1 MGTKGNLDLYGDSKW
16 HLDHKFLGN
25 QPALC
30 LLLTDNIFSW
40 QFACRLVIL
49 FILQIRQR
57 FVCRYANRVSAAL
70 KINLLSS
77 LIDLEKVLQNFCN
90 VPSVLCMFS
99 G

>member
-1 MGTKGNLDLYGDSKW
+1 MY
-16 HLDHKFLGN
+16 FLGN
-25 QPALC
+25 YKHL
-30 LLLTDNIFSW
+30 
-40 QFACRLVIL
+40 QFAWRFVVL
-49 FILQIRQR
+49 FNLQIRQR
-57 FVCRYANRVSAAL
+57 FVCRYANGISAAL